1 MNMFLLYNMLC
12 LEGVLFNLKNK
23 LQEIGNIQNFFIL
36 FIYFVK
42 ILMFF
47 DNRLEIEYYS
57 NKIDRFF
64 ILGLFLY
71 YIS

>member
-23 LQEIGNIQNFFIL
+23 FRKLVIYRIFLL

-47 DNRLEIEYYS
+47 DNRLEIEY
-57 NKIDRFF
+57 
-64 ILGLFLY
+64 
-71 YIS
+71 